1 MAVKKVKTKYY
12 DKLWAMLTQGATQQ
26 LEGRKEGDNKEL
38 IKNFS
43 PNNVRRLI
51 LGLDGMF
58 VQFYTSEGTGV
69 TRKQRLQKIE
79 LDEELVAQLCHP
91 DYADAVYTP
100 LDMLHKDRVFSSI
113 EEIIILGND
122 KTATYTFVNSGLDW
136 FTRDVTRVA
145 RSFKRLRC
153 VTYLDTNESIEEF
166 ISSVQDV
173 LDDPLTVVTSVLE
186 DTGKYVTVVNGEDYL
201 LKTSLRPQHYEA
213 DAVGGTLANYFERV
227 KALYYEDYKRRL
239 LAHEVVEEDELQLDV
254 FQAVFDKFKQVV
266 LPRYDK
272 VGVLDACIEDMA
284 KVVAD
289 AGVEVD
295 SSRLMVYRGTDLKRE
310 HKQYGVM
317 LDTLF
322 AGGLPEKEVALVS
335 VRVLLEQLDA
345 CSKLVRKY
353 KLTGVMPKIKSLG
366 IIGLVSQGDV
376 ENKLSEVIQSVGAD
390 FNKYIDI
397 YERVGALEVGVEG
410 DDDTE
415 EVSIDSLDRGMLNQL
430 GKEVANYFGYD
441 FTELSKEE
449 LEKLAKVKKEEPKW
463 LDSVANLKN
472 LVGTDL
478 RSKAVL
484 GSSVVKN
491 DLDKLGVAGILGY
504 SLRYGVTDLEDLI
517 NVVVVKR
524 VNEGTDLALDD
535 DVTLADLA
543 MKLADKRSKY
553 KQELKGYTEIRDKL
567 SQDRLLTYIED
578 KIDTLDNMG
587 ILLMHDKYVIDKLFD
602 WLAESDAAIPL
613 LFAFKN
619 TGEVIYTKNEKLTK
633 DKLLKEVF
641 HDGEEPL
648 EDSLAKLKDLA
659 RLKTPKKQLS
669 DKSKSL
675 NDMFRTAVRK
685 VDGIDE

>member
-201 LKTSLRPQHYEA
+201 LRTSLRPQHYEA
-213 DAVGGTLANYFERV
+213 DAAGGTLANYFERV

-335 VRVLLEQLDA
+335 IRVLLEQLDA

>member
-227 KALYYEDYKRRL
+227 MALYYEDYKRRL

>member
-213 DAVGGTLANYFERV
+213 DAAGGTLANYFERV

-272 VGVLDACIEDMA
+272 IGVLDACIEDMA

>member
-213 DAVGGTLANYFERV
+213 DAAGGTLANYFERV
-227 KALYYEDYKRRL
+227 KVLYYEDYKRRL

-491 DLDKLGVAGILGY
+491 DLDKLGVVGILGY